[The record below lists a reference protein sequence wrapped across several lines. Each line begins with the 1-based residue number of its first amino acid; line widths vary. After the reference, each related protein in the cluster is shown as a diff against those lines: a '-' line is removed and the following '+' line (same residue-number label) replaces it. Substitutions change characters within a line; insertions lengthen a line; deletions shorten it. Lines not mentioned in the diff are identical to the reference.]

1 MTMEYPDLTA
11 LPAEARKIAEER
23 SALNVYRMVFHSPA
37 LAPDLVRLG
46 DAISRGS
53 LPHPLRELAVLRVG
67 HVYGAPYEIHHH
79 ERIGRSLGLNEAGI
93 AAARTGSTE
102 GLPAEQATV
111 LALTDRLLERHG
123 LTEADRA
130 QALSFLTVEQFSDL
144 VLTVGFYQL
153 VCTFLNTFGVTTE
166 GENAPG

>member
-1 MTMEYPDLTA
+1 MDYPDLSA
-11 LPAEARKIAEER
+11 LPPRAREIAEER

-46 DAISRGS
+46 DAIARGA

-67 HVYGAPYEIHHH
+67 HVYGAPYEVHHH
-79 ERIGRSLGLNEAGI
+79 ERIGRGLGLDEAAV
-93 AAARTGSTE
+93 AAAGTGSPQ
-102 GLPAEQATV
+102 GLPAEQAAV

-123 LTEADRA
+123 LTDADRTR
-130 QALSFLTVEQFSDL
+130 ALSFLTVEQLSDL

-153 VCTFLNTFGVTTE
+153 VCTYLNAFEVTTE
-166 GENAPG
+166 GEGNPG